1 MKTKRVTSE
10 ISLAEAEM
18 DMTPMTDCIFLLLIF
33 FMITTTF
40 IDVRGL
46 IVDLPGA
53 ADQQQEEQQQKKKDV
68 NVTISADG
76 RYTVSGSPVPAETL
90 ASAIKGAM
98 EENNNKNVIFQ
109 GDPMAPHG
117 AVIYAMDVAKGQ
129 GAEQMAFAVEQ
140 QAQGAGN

>member
-1 MKTKRVTSE
+1 MITKRKGTE

-46 IVDLPGA
+46 VVDLPGA
-53 ADQQQEEQQQKKKDV
+53 GDQQEEQQQKKKDV

-76 RYTVSGSPVPAETL
+76 QYTVAGSPCPAEAL

-109 GDPMAPHG
+109 GDPQTPHG
-117 AVIYAMDVAKGQ
+117 AVVFAMDVAKGQ
-129 GAEQMAFAVEQ
+129 GAEGMAFAVEQ
-140 QAQGAGN
+140 QAAGAGN

>member
-1 MKTKRVTSE
+1 MITKRKGIG

-46 IVDLPGA
+46 VVDLPAPGE
-53 ADQQQEEQQQKKKDV
+53 QQEEQQQKKKDI
-68 NVTISADG
+68 NIIISADG
-76 RYTVSGSPVPAETL
+76 LYTVAGSPVPAETL

-109 GDPMAPHG
+109 GDPQAPHG
-117 AVIYAMDVAKGQ
+117 AVVYAMDVAKGQ
-129 GAEQMAFAVEQ
+129 GAEGMAFAVEQ
-140 QAQGAGN
+140 QARGAGN

>member
-1 MKTKRVTSE
+1 MITKRKGIG

-46 IVDLPGA
+46 VVDLPGA
-53 ADQQQEEQQQKKKDV
+53 ADQQEEQQQKKKDV

-76 RYTVSGSPVPAETL
+76 TYTVSGSAVPAEAL

-109 GDPMAPHG
+109 GDPQAPHG
-117 AVIYAMDVAKGQ
+117 AVVYAMDVAKGQ
-129 GAEQMAFAVEQ
+129 GAEGMAFAVEQ
-140 QAQGAGN
+140 QARGAGN

>member
-1 MKTKRVTSE
+1 MRE
-10 ISLAEAEM
+10 QLLGEAEM

-33 FMITTTF
+33 FMVTTTF

-46 IVDLPGA
+46 VVDLPAPG
-53 ADQQQEEQQQKKKDV
+53 DQQEEQQQKKKDV

-76 RYTVSGSPVPAETL
+76 NYTVAGSPVPAEAL

-98 EENNNKNVIFQ
+98 ETNNNKNVIFQ
-109 GDPMAPHG
+109 GDPQAPHA
-117 AVIYAMDVAKGQ
+117 AVVYAMDVAKGQ

-140 QAQGAGN
+140 SASGAGN

>member
-1 MKTKRVTSE
+1 MILKGRKGRE
-10 ISLAEAEM
+10 IQMGEAEM

-46 IVDLPGA
+46 VVDLPGG
-53 ADQQQEEQQQKKKDV
+53 ADQQEETQQKKKDI
-68 NVTISADG
+68 NVTIAVDG
-76 RYTVSGSPVPAETL
+76 QYTVSGFPVPAEAL

-109 GDPMAPHG
+109 GDPQAPHG
-117 AVIYAMDVAKGQ
+117 AVVFAMDVAKGQ
-129 GAEQMAFAVEQ
+129 GAEAMAFAVEQ
-140 QAQGAGN
+140 QTRGAGT

>member
-1 MKTKRVTSE
+1 MIIKRKGTE
-10 ISLAEAEM
+10 IEIGEAAM

-46 IVDLPGA
+46 VVDLPGP
-53 ADQQQEEQQQKKKDV
+53 ADQQEEQQQKKKDI
-68 NVTISADG
+68 NVTISSEG
-76 RYTVSGSPVPAETL
+76 QYTVAGSPVPAEAL

-109 GDPMAPHG
+109 GDPQAPHG

-129 GAEQMAFAVEQ
+129 GVEGMAFAVEQ
-140 QAQGAGN
+140 QARGAGN